1 MRTIQ
6 KRNIVIS
13 TVVGTLSLLPC
24 ILCAQNPVPL
34 PTPFSIDAKGVQI
47 HFDFCQGKYLRLI
60 NMLPEGVRLED
71 VSSTKQR
78 RADKDVASD
87 NEVLFQVTGDSQVA
101 HHGMKFIGGSP
112 GTQLEFIEKLE
123 QDTPH
128 GKRIVI
134 VQKDP
139 KNKLRVESYYEIN
152 DFSPVIRRHTRVTN
166 QGDAD
171 VGIDYL
177 SSATLNNYA
186 KIEAGGVQED
196 ILISYAFNSWKQEAQ
211 WKTVTAWELGWLDNG
226 GFNFNAASIGNVGSW
241 STIRYLPL
249 GVLQNVK
256 SGITWFW
263 QIEHNGTWHWE
274 GSNTQGRKNYLYL
287 GGPDALH
294 GEAWK
299 NLKLGETYETVPVAL
314 GCVRG
319 GFNEA
324 IAAMT
329 QYRRNGLLKKDSFTR
344 DCPVIFNDYMNCLSG
359 QPTTEKE
366 LPLIDAAA
374 KAGCNYYV
382 IDAGWY
388 AELTETWWDSV
399 GAWEASKTRFPDGLP
414 DLMGKIK
421 SKGMIPGLWVEP
433 EVVGIKS
440 PLKDKP
446 DNWFLMRGGKRIID
460 NSRYML
466 DFRNPEVRKHMT
478 SVIDRLVK
486 TYGIG
491 YFKFDYNNSA
501 WGTTLNAESA
511 GQGLLEHNRAVVS
524 WLTEIRSLYP
534 DVVIENCGS
543 GGCRMDYAMLSQAQI
558 QSSSD
563 QQDYKKY
570 PGILVGELAAVLP
583 EQLGI
588 WSYPSVKGDA
598 KEAAFNMVS
607 AMAGRIHL
615 SGLLSQLSKEA
626 LDQVHSGIQIYK
638 SKLAPAIPES
648 IPFFPLGLPSIADNH
663 SPIAVGLRN
672 ENKDFLFVW
681 RLKGEQSVHLP
692 IAKNSRIKLIY
703 PSSPGIVAEKN
714 GDVLNVTFPSEYMGA
729 IVEVDNSGPQ

>member
-1 MRTIQ
+1 MRTKQ

-226 GFNFNAASIGNVGSW
+226 GFNFNAASIGNVGYW

-274 GSNTQGRKNYLYL
+274 ASNTQGRKNYLYL

-329 QYRRNGLLKKDSFTR
+329 QYRRNVLLKRDSFTSH
-344 DCPVIFNDYMNCLSG
+344 CPVIFNDYMNCLSG

-399 GAWEASKTRFPDGLP
+399 GAWEPSKTRFPDGLQ

-478 SVIDRLVK
+478 EVIGRLVK

-511 GQGLLEHNRAVVS
+511 GQGLLEHNRAVVR
-524 WLTEIRSLYP
+524 WLTEIRRLYP

-563 QQDYKKY
+563 QQDYRKY
-570 PGILVGELAAVLP
+570 PAILVGELAAVLP

-615 SGLLSQLSKEA
+615 SGLLGQLSKES
-626 LDQVHSGIQIYK
+626 LEQVRSGIQIYK
-638 SKLAPAIPES
+638 SKLAPVIPKS
-648 IPFFPLGLPSIADNH
+648 LPFFPLGMPSLADNH

-672 ENKDFLFVW
+672 ENIDFLYVW
-681 RLKGEQSVHLP
+681 RLKGEGLVHLP
-692 IAKNSRIKLIY
+692 IAKNSRFKLIY
-703 PSSPGIVAEKN
+703 PSSLGIAAEKN
-714 GDVLNVTFPSEYMGA
+714 GDALNVTFPSEYMGA
-729 IVEVDNSGPQ
+729 IIEVDNSGPQ